1 MRRNYYDST
10 GGPRE
15 DRGKPETTWSVG
27 APAVPFAQGPAGG
40 AGPEA
45 DRAPEKG
52 PAGTPPVR
60 PPRLRR
66 RRKGAGRGL
75 FAVFLAAIVA
85 LTAAG
90 ALWNAGGQAP
100 SQWEAPGFWDMWEGP
115 GFWDDG
121 EGFGPWGGEES
132 FQGTLLERYAAGDGT
147 VLALEAA
154 EGELMTPQSIY
165 VAASPAV
172 VSVRATLRDGQ
183 SLGTGVLMSADGYL
197 ITNAHVIDGSFRV
210 DVTLSDDTVEQ
221 ALLVGYDSQ
230 TDLAVLKI
238 DGRDLPAARF
248 GDSSA
253 LRVGDPVYAIGNPL
267 GEDLRG
273 TMTEGIVSAIDR
285 TVTVDGWD
293 MTLVQTTAA
302 LNSGNS
308 GGALIN
314 QYGQVVGI
322 TNMKMMSDYDTI
334 EGLGF
339 AIPTASAKA
348 VVDQLIARGSVS
360 GRPVLGVTVVTQP
373 GGADGPGAQVVSVT
387 PGSGA
392 DAAGLREGD
401 LIVSAQGE
409 TVTSTE
415 DLREVIARYQA
426 GDTITVEFRRDGE
439 TLAVSVE
446 LAEQASLSQ

>member
-45 DRAPEKG
+45 DRAPEKS

-439 TLAVSVE
+439 TFAVSVE